1 MKSLF
6 NKYVWLQLILALL
19 LIFGGTLIVVFA
31 ITGKQNILEDGLNI
45 IAAVILFIFG
55 AFAILASFAFESDKV
70 FTNGLLYGSACI
82 ALGVF
87 LCIRELILLNYLV
100 MLLAIFFIVIG
111 SVELIK
117 GVILIAKKVNVI
129 ATVITFII
137 AALFIAG
144 GVLALIYRGDIKL
157 AFCIIAGGL
166 LFIAG
171 VALLILG
178 IRLMVEQGKNKE
190 KKPAKK
196 GKGKETKKEEVQELD
211 YTKE

>member
-1 MKSLF
+1 
-6 NKYVWLQLILALL
+6 
-19 LIFGGTLIVVFA
+19 
-31 ITGKQNILEDGLNI
+31 
-45 IAAVILFIFG
+45 
-55 AFAILASFAFESDKV
+55 
-70 FTNGLLYGSACI
+70 
-82 ALGVF
+82 
-87 LCIRELILLNYLV
+87 